1 MQTKSIPFFIT
12 NLTKKNTEPDPH
24 LSGSD
29 EEETSFPTPIHSSHY
44 YARYYDN

>member
-1 MQTKSIPFFIT
+1 MQNKSIPFFIT
-12 NLTKKNTEPDPH
+12 NLTKKNTEADPH

-29 EEETSFPTPIHSSHY
+29 DETSFPNPIHSSHY